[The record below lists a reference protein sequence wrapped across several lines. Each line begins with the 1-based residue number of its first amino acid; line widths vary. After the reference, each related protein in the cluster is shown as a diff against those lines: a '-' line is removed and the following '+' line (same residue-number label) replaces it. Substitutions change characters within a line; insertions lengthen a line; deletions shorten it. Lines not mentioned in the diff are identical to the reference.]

1 MTQLTPHFS
10 LEELIHSDTAAA
22 RGIDNSAPPAL
33 QANLQR
39 LAELLE
45 RVRAVLGVPVHIS
58 SAYRSPA
65 LNRAVGGVANSVHMS
80 GLAADITAPSFGNPL
95 AVAQAIHAAGIP
107 FDQLI
112 HEYGRWVHI
121 GLRDGAP
128 RGQLLTYDN
137 ASPSPRVGLLPVRS

>member
-1 MTQLTPHFS
+1 MTLLTPHFNVA
-10 LEELIHSDTAAA
+10 ELTRSDTAQA
-22 RGIDNSAPPAL
+22 RGIDNTAPPEVL
-33 QANLQR
+33 ANLQR

-58 SAYRSPA
+58 SGYRSPA

-80 GLAADITAPSFGNPL
+80 GLAADITAPAFGTPL
-95 AVAQAIHAAGIP
+95 QVAQAIQAAGIE

-121 GLRDGAP
+121 GLSEGTP
-128 RGQLLTYDN
+128 RWQLLTYDN
-137 ASPSPRVGLLPVRS
+137 ASKSPRVGLLPVRS